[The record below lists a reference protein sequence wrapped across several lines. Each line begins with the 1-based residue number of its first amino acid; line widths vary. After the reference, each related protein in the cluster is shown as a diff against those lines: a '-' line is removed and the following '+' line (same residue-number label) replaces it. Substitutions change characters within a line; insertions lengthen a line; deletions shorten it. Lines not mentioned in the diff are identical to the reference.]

1 MADSE
6 QEKTED
12 ASERKIQQFRDEGK
26 VAQSKELSAAI
37 GLTVGAGSLLAAFPL
52 FSAGFY
58 GLFDALNDRIS
69 DHELTQEDVSNVALA
84 IAVNLGP
91 PLLLVLAASTFSTII
106 AGLLVTGFNV
116 APDALVPKLERLDP
130 LENAKSHFFSVQP
143 VVALIKGL
151 AVATAVSWAAWSAI
165 ETRLDALPVIA
176 AVDVRGQLEFMT
188 ELIQSFFQRVLPVT
202 LAIGAA
208 DYGWQR
214 FQLAEQMRMTQQEV
228 KQEHKEQEGN
238 PQVKAK
244 RRQRQRQ
251 LATGQMLRKVQEAD
265 VVVVNPTHYAIALR
279 YRKDQSG
286 APIVLA
292 RGVDHLALK
301 IRAEANRHEV
311 PIIENRTLARALY
324 AKSRLGLPI
333 PAEFYGA
340 VAQVLAVVYR
350 RRAQAHAARAGSA

>member
-1 MADSE
+1 MAESE

-12 ASERKIQQFRDEGK
+12 ASERRIQQFRDEGK

-37 GLTVGAGSLLAAFPL
+37 GLTVGAGTLLAAFPMM
-52 FSAGFY
+52 SDGFAA
-58 GLFDALNDRIS
+58 LFDALNERIS
-69 DHELTQEDVSNVALA
+69 DHELTQEDVSSLALT
-84 IAVNLGP
+84 IAMNIGP
-91 PLLLVLAASTFSTII
+91 PLMLVLAASAFSTLI
-106 AGLLVTGFNV
+106 AGLLVSGFNV
-116 APDALVPKLERLDP
+116 APAALEVKFERLDP
-130 LENAKSHFFSVQP
+130 LQNAKSHFLSVQP
-143 VVALIKGL
+143 VVALIKGI
-151 AVATAVSWAAWSAI
+151 AVASAVSWAAWSAI
-165 ETRLDALPVIA
+165 ETRMDALPVIA
-176 AVDVRGQLEFMT
+176 SVDVRGQLEFMT
-188 ELIQSFFQRVLPVT
+188 ELIQSFFQRVLPVA
-202 LAIGAA
+202 LAVGAA

-214 FQLAEQMRMTQQEV
+214 YQLSEQMRMTKEEV

-251 LATGQMLRKVQEAD
+251 LAMGQMLRKVQEAD

-279 YRKDQSG
+279 YRKGEGG

-311 PIIENRTLARALY
+311 PIIENRALARAMY
-324 AKSRLGLPI
+324 AKSRLGFPI

-350 RRAQAHAARAGSA
+350 RRAQAHAAGAS

>member
-1 MADSE
+1 MAESE

-12 ASERKIQQFRDEGK
+12 ASERRIQQFRDEGK

-37 GLTVGAGSLLAAFPL
+37 GLTVGAGSLFAVFPML
-52 FSAGFY
+52 NTGFRA
-58 GLFDALNDRIS
+58 LFDALNDRIS
-69 DHELTQEDVSNVALA
+69 DHELTPEDVSSIAFA
-84 IAVNLGP
+84 IAMNIGP
-91 PLLLVLAASTFSTII
+91 PLLMVLAAGAFSTII

-116 APDALVPKLERLDP
+116 APAALEPKFERLDP
-130 LENAKSHFFSVQP
+130 LQNAKSHFFSAQP

-151 AVATAVSWAAWSAI
+151 AVAGAVSWAAWSAI
-165 ETRLDALPVIA
+165 ETRMDALPVIA
-176 AVDVRGQLEFMT
+176 AVDVRGQLEFMN
-188 ELIQSFFQRVLPVT
+188 ELIQSFFQRVLPVV
-202 LAIGAA
+202 LAVGVV

-214 FQLAEQMRMTQQEV
+214 FQLAEQMRMTQQDV

-251 LATGQMLRKVQEAD
+251 LAMGQMLRKVQKAD

-279 YRKDQSG
+279 YRKDEGG

-311 PIIENRTLARALY
+311 PIIENRSLARAMY
-324 AKSRLGLPI
+324 AKSRLGFPI

-350 RRAQAHAARAGSA
+350 RRVQAQAARAV